1 MKTDETVLVTRAK
14 IDWYSSL
21 ERKGSRFMGN
31 QSFKKKAACL
41 SERSNQKATTDNELR
56 GEKPTTVLHPEESTR
71 IGNPRY
77 FSCSIR
83 PRDPRKKSEIT
94 LYACRRS

>member
-1 MKTDETVLVTRAK
+1 MKTDETVLVTCAK
-14 IDWYSSL
+14 IDWYSSR

-31 QSFKKKAACL
+31 QSFNKKAACL
-41 SERSNQKATTDNELR
+41 SEQSNQRATTDNELR

-83 PRDPRKKSEIT
+83 PKDPRKKSEVT
-94 LYACRRS
+94 LYARLRS